1 MMEHMMDQKIE
12 TGLSARVVYVREVAT
27 EGLPE
32 ELRSQLPGVRSL
44 YAVHDADG
52 ERLAL
57 VKDRAVAFMLARQNE
72 LTPVSVH

>member
-1 MMEHMMDQKIE
+1 MDQKID
-12 TGLSARVVYVREVAT
+12 TRTFPRMVYVRKVAT

-32 ELRSQLPGVRSL
+32 DLRSQLPGVRSL
-44 YAVHDADG
+44 YAVHDCDG